1 MNVIEYSLV
10 FSWAGLAAVVL
21 GLALYRRFVAREED
35 FNLHVPLPE
44 SSLLSHQESVAR
56 RLGRI
61 DFWGELLTILV
72 VLYGL
77 ALAGAHVYQTWQ
89 NTAIPR

>member
-1 MNVIEYSLV
+1 MNVIDYSLV
-10 FSWAGLAAVVL
+10 FSWAGLAAIVL
-21 GLALYRRFVAREED
+21 VLAGYRKFVSREQD

-44 SSLLSHQESVAR
+44 SSLLSHQKSVAQ

-61 DFWGELLTILV
+61 DFWGELLTVLV

-77 ALAGAHVYQTWQ
+77 ALAGAHVYQTWH
-89 NTAIPR
+89 NTSIPN